1 MKKVSIVGNAY
12 TLAEAPNG
20 GLDLLKDK
28 KVTFCPFQTITMGQ
42 NELSQEIVRIKQPC
56 NSLCPHFNFAKKP
69 SGKLW
74 IRLTCG
80 AGVNHPIDDVQAGE
94 EKESGK
100 NKKEETKIIPI

>member
-20 GLDLLKDK
+20 GLDLLKDE
-28 KVTFCPFQTITMGQ
+28 KVTFCPFQTITMG
-42 NELSQEIVRIKQPC
+42 QEIVRIKQPC

-80 AGVNHPIDDVQAGE
+80 AGVNHPIDNAQAGE

-100 NKKEETKIIPI
+100 KGKDESKIIPITKN